1 MLLSRRCITRYRSSR
16 LKISCIGHV
25 QHILQDRNSSRS
37 DSDSSPPLSITSSTH
52 VNSDNNSYR
61 SYCTVNSV
69 GNLSVNC
76 IQSTR
81 FRTHHINEHISCN
94 SQKIKSTS
102 LFHTTT
108 HALNDANNTTPTTI
122 DTITNHLPE
131 SITSLSSSITIWG
144 ATAFLLTNFHTHLHL
159 PYWACISLTNV
170 CIRTGMLPIAVRGA
184 KTSVKFGNI
193 APEVQYLITSFTRD
207 FQKLKA
213 SSPEGGGGL
222 VRTGD
227 GKVGFVDTTKEQLR
241 LVKTTVSTL
250 QGVMRLAKVNLFD
263 VFKSPMLQ
271 IPFFWYFALDLRK
284 VINGVD
290 PELAQ
295 HLVESSFLWITDL
308 TEPDPWYGLP
318 ILTGALLYLNVEV
331 AVGKRALS
339 GETSS
344 RSNLQQMMKDAFQS
358 LAIFMP
364 CFMVQQ
370 PSGVQIYLAT
380 SMVFTMAQSMAF
392 RSNACRAAIGLP
404 PLGAKPTG
412 EHLKE
417 FTELAEQRMKA
428 KEETGF
434 YLGEGILLLDRG
446 FAKLGEKRE
455 SSIDIISQGSTSGT
469 EESMPQ
475 TQNLGVI
482 ELPQYTIDSMLV
494 YPEKLQEW
502 SSQRSSTST
511 RLTPLLPP
519 VDMSQSAMMQGA
531 MPMNE
536 MQQQELM
543 DAANRGEKPK
553 QIEMA
558 PKEVL
563 QKMEDQKKTTSS
575 IDVKKFGL
583 KSRKRGRKKPRK

>member
-1 MLLSRRCITRYRSSR
+1 MLPSRRLRVAHSRLSRV
-16 LKISCIGHV
+16 KISCIGHV
-25 QHILQDRNSSRS
+25 QHLNLHDDGIHDGGNTCK
-37 DSDSSPPLSITSSTH
+37 SDSSLLPITSSNYVYSGINRTYST
-52 VNSDNNSYR
+52 VFPRNNVCLQVTDER
-61 SYCTVNSV
+61 R
-69 GNLSVNC
+69 L
-76 IQSTR
+76 
-81 FRTHHINEHISCN
+81 
-94 SQKIKSTS
+94 KSAQ

-108 HALNDANNTTPTTI
+108 YTSNDVNSNATNTSAAPTAVNNTLTERI
-122 DTITNHLPE
+122 VDHIPE
-131 SITSLSSSITIWG
+131 SITSITSSATIWG
-144 ATAFLLTNFHTHLHL
+144 ATAFLLTNFHTHLHI

-170 CIRTGMLPIAVRGA
+170 CIRSGMLPIAIRGA

-193 APEVQYLITSFTRD
+193 APEVQYLISSFTRD

-213 SSPEGGGGL
+213 SSPEGGGGV
-222 VRTGD
+222 VRMGD
-227 GKVGFVDTTKEQLR
+227 RVGFVDTTKEQLR

-250 QGVMRLAKVNLFD
+250 QGVMKLAKVNLFD
-263 VFKSPMLQ
+263 IFKSPMLQ

-290 PELAQ
+290 PQLAQ
-295 HLVESSFLWITDL
+295 QLVDSSFLWITDL

-344 RSNLQQMMKDAFQS
+344 RSNLQSFLKDAFQS

-380 SMVFTMAQSMAF
+380 SMVFTMAQSVAF
-392 RSNACRAAIGLP
+392 RNDTCRAVLGLP
-404 PLGAKPTG
+404 PVGAKPTG

-417 FTELAEQRMKA
+417 FTELVEQRMKA

-446 FAKLGEKRE
+446 FAQLGEKRV
-455 SSIDIISQGSTSGT
+455 SSIDITQDTS
-469 EESMPQ
+469 SA
-475 TQNLGVI
+475 TQETQSLGVI

-494 YPEKLQEW
+494 YPEKVLEW
-502 SSQRSSTST
+502 SAQRSSTAI
-511 RLTPLLPP
+511 RPTPLLPP
-519 VDMSQSAMMQGA
+519 AEMSSQSAMHSST
-531 MPMNE
+531 PMSE
-536 MQQQELM
+536 AQQQELM

-553 QIEMA
+553 NIEMA

-563 QKMEDQKKTTSS
+563 QRMEDQKQKNTAATV
-575 IDVKKFGL
+575 DVKKFGS
-583 KSRKRGRKKPRK
+583 KSRKRGKKRPRR

>member
-1 MLLSRRCITRYRSSR
+1 
-16 LKISCIGHV
+16 
-25 QHILQDRNSSRS
+25 
-37 DSDSSPPLSITSSTH
+37 
-52 VNSDNNSYR
+52 
-61 SYCTVNSV
+61 V
-69 GNLSVNC
+69 G
-76 IQSTR
+76 
-81 FRTHHINEHISCN
+81 
-94 SQKIKSTS
+94 
-102 LFHTTT
+102 
-108 HALNDANNTTPTTI
+108 
-122 DTITNHLPE
+122 
-131 SITSLSSSITIWG
+131 
-144 ATAFLLTNFHTHLHL
+144 
-159 PYWACISLTNV
+159 
-170 CIRTGMLPIAVRGA
+170 IRAGMLPIAIRGA

-193 APEVQYLITSFTRD
+193 APEVQYLISSFTRD
-207 FQKLKA
+207 FQKLKEA
-213 SSPEGGGGL
+213 SSSHGGGGATL
-222 VRTGD
+222 RTRD

-250 QGVMRLAKVNLFD
+250 RGVMKLAKVNLFD
-263 VFKSPMLQ
+263 IFKSPMLQ

-295 HLVESSFLWITDL
+295 QLVDSSFLWITDL

-344 RSNLQQMMKDAFQS
+344 RSNLQSFLKDAFQS

-380 SMVFTMAQSMAF
+380 SMVFTMAQSIAF
-392 RSNACRAAIGLP
+392 RSDACRAAIGLP
-404 PLGAKPTG
+404 PVGAKPTG

-455 SSIDIISQGSTSGT
+455 STIDISQDSRSVT
-469 EESMPQ
+469 EKTLPQ
-475 TQNLGVI
+475 TQNLGVV
-482 ELPQYTIDSMLV
+482 ELPQYTIDSLLV
-494 YPEKLQEW
+494 YPEKLLEW
-502 SSQRSSTST
+502 SSQRSTMST
-511 RLTPLLPP
+511 RPTPLLPP
-519 VDMSQSAMMQGA
+519 VDMSPSSPMQQDT
-531 MPMNE
+531 MHMNGI
-536 MQQQELM
+536 QQQEMM

-558 PKEVL
+558 PKDVL
-563 QKMEDQKKTTSS
+563 QKIEEQKNTTSAV
-575 IDVKKFGL
+575 DAKKI
-583 KSRKRGRKKPRK
+583 KSRSRKGGKKKPRR

>member
-1 MLLSRRCITRYRSSR
+1 MLSSTRCVAHSRVSR
-16 LKISCIGHV
+16 VKISCIGHV
-25 QHILQDRNSSRS
+25 HHLILHDEIYDGRTPTCK
-37 DSDSSPPLSITSSTH
+37 SDSSLLSITSRYKNHYVYSGI
-52 VNSDNNSYR
+52 NR
-61 SYCTVNSV
+61 AYCTVFPGNNLCLQLADERKLKSNNNSKT
-69 GNLSVNC
+69 
-76 IQSTR
+76 Q
-81 FRTHHINEHISCN
+81 
-94 SQKIKSTS
+94 

-108 HALNDANNTTPTTI
+108 HTSNDVNSNATTSAATTAVKNTLTERI
-122 DTITNHLPE
+122 VDHIPE
-131 SITSLSSSITIWG
+131 SITSITSSATIWG
-144 ATAFLLTNFHTHLHL
+144 ATAFLLTNFHTHLHI

-170 CIRTGMLPIAVRGA
+170 CIRGGMLPIAIRGA

-193 APEVQYLITSFTRD
+193 APEVQYLISSFTRD

-213 SSPEGGGGL
+213 SSPEA
-222 VRTGD
+222 
-227 GKVGFVDTTKEQLR
+227 KEQLR

-250 QGVMRLAKVNLFD
+250 QGVMKLAKVNLFD
-263 VFKSPMLQ
+263 IFKSPMLQ

-290 PELAQ
+290 PQLAQ
-295 HLVESSFLWITDL
+295 QLVDSSFLWITDL

-344 RSNLQQMMKDAFQS
+344 RSNLQSFLKDAFQS

-380 SMVFTMAQSMAF
+380 SMVFTMAQSVAF
-392 RSNACRAAIGLP
+392 RNDACRAVLGLP
-404 PLGAKPTG
+404 PVGAKPTG

-417 FTELAEQRMKA
+417 FTELVEQRMKA

-446 FAKLGEKRE
+446 FAQLGEKRV
-455 SSIDIISQGSTSGT
+455 SSIDITQDTSSVT
-469 EESMPQ
+469 EE
-475 TQNLGVI
+475 TQRLGVI

-494 YPEKLQEW
+494 YPEKVLEW
-502 SSQRSSTST
+502 SAQRSSIAI
-511 RLTPLLPP
+511 RPTPLLPP
-519 VDMSQSAMMQGA
+519 AEMSSQSAMHSSST
-531 MPMNE
+531 PMSE
-536 MQQQELM
+536 EQQQELM

-553 QIEMA
+553 NIEMA

-563 QKMEDQKKTTSS
+563 QRMEDQKQKNTAAA
-575 IDVKKFGL
+575 IDVKKFGS
-583 KSRKRGRKKPRK
+583 KSRKRGKKRPRR

>member
-1 MLLSRRCITRYRSSR
+1 MLPSRRCVIHQRSSSG

-25 QHILQDRNSSRS
+25 QHLLHDRNCHCIIDSDSLASCSSSRS
-37 DSDSSPPLSITSSTH
+37 LLDIK
-52 VNSDNNSYR
+52 NSHR
-61 SYCTVNSV
+61 AYCTALHIRNA
-69 GNLSVNC
+69 NLFTNT
-76 IQSTR
+76 QTKR
-81 FRTHHINEHISCN
+81 YRKHYPINEHILCN
-94 SQKIKSTS
+94 SQISSSIS

-108 HALNDANNTTPTTI
+108 HSLNDGNNATSTSTNAINTLTENI
-122 DTITNHLPE
+122 ITNHLPE
-131 SITSLSSSITIWG
+131 SITSISSITIWG

-170 CIRTGMLPIAVRGA
+170 GIRAGMLPIAIRGA

-193 APEVQYLITSFTRD
+193 APEVQYLISSFTRD
-207 FQKLKA
+207 FQKLKEA
-213 SSPEGGGGL
+213 SSSHG
-222 VRTGD
+222 
-227 GKVGFVDTTKEQLR
+227 EQLR

-250 QGVMRLAKVNLFD
+250 RGVMKLAKVNLFD
-263 VFKSPMLQ
+263 IFKSPMLQ

-295 HLVESSFLWITDL
+295 QLVDSSFLWITDL

-344 RSNLQQMMKDAFQS
+344 RSNLQSFLKDAFQS

-380 SMVFTMAQSMAF
+380 SMVFTMAQSIAF
-392 RSNACRAAIGLP
+392 RSDACRAAIGLP
-404 PLGAKPTG
+404 PVGAKPTG

-455 SSIDIISQGSTSGT
+455 STIDISQDSRSVT
-469 EESMPQ
+469 EKTLPQ
-475 TQNLGVI
+475 TQNLGVV
-482 ELPQYTIDSMLV
+482 ELPQYTIDSLLV
-494 YPEKLQEW
+494 YPEKLLEW
-502 SSQRSSTST
+502 SSQRSTMST
-511 RLTPLLPP
+511 RPTPLLPP
-519 VDMSQSAMMQGA
+519 VNMSPSSPMQQDAMH
-531 MPMNE
+531 MNGI
-536 MQQQELM
+536 QQQEMM

-558 PKEVL
+558 PKDVL
-563 QKMEDQKKTTSS
+563 QKIEEQKNTTSAV
-575 IDVKKFGL
+575 DAKKI
-583 KSRKRGRKKPRK
+583 KSRSRKGGKKKPRR

>member
-1 MLLSRRCITRYRSSR
+1 
-16 LKISCIGHV
+16 
-25 QHILQDRNSSRS
+25 
-37 DSDSSPPLSITSSTH
+37 
-52 VNSDNNSYR
+52 
-61 SYCTVNSV
+61 
-69 GNLSVNC
+69 
-76 IQSTR
+76 
-81 FRTHHINEHISCN
+81 
-94 SQKIKSTS
+94 
-102 LFHTTT
+102 
-108 HALNDANNTTPTTI
+108 
-122 DTITNHLPE
+122 
-131 SITSLSSSITIWG
+131 
-144 ATAFLLTNFHTHLHL
+144 
-159 PYWACISLTNV
+159 
-170 CIRTGMLPIAVRGA
+170 MLPIAIRGA

-193 APEVQYLITSFTRD
+193 APEVQYLISSFTRD

-213 SSPEGGGGL
+213 SSPEGGGGV

-227 GKVGFVDTTKEQLR
+227 GRVGFVDTTKEQLR

-263 VFKSPMLQ
+263 VLKSPMLQ
-271 IPFFWYFALDLRK
+271 IPFFWYFAIDLRK
-284 VINGVD
+284 VINGLD

-295 HLVESSFLWITDL
+295 QLVDSSFFWITDL

-344 RSNLQQMMKDAFQS
+344 RSNLQLIMKDAFQS

-392 RSNACRAAIGLP
+392 RSNACRSVIGLP
-404 PLGAKPTG
+404 PIGAKPTG

-446 FAKLGEKRE
+446 FANLGEKRE
-455 SSIDIISQGSTSGT
+455 SSIDISKGNNDGI
-469 EESMPQ
+469 EESLPQ

-494 YPEKLQEW
+494 YPERLLEW
-502 SSQRSSTST
+502 SSQRSTTST
-511 RLTPLLPP
+511 RPTPLIPP
-519 VDMSQSAMMQGA
+519 VDMPQNTMMQGK
-531 MPMNE
+531 MPLDE
-536 MQQQELM
+536 TQQEELM

-563 QKMEDQKKTTSS
+563 QKMEDRKNTTSS
-575 IDVKKFGL
+575 IDVKKFGSKL
-583 KSRKRGRKKPRK
+583 RKRGKKKPKPRK

>member
-1 MLLSRRCITRYRSSR
+1 
-16 LKISCIGHV
+16 
-25 QHILQDRNSSRS
+25 
-37 DSDSSPPLSITSSTH
+37 
-52 VNSDNNSYR
+52 
-61 SYCTVNSV
+61 
-69 GNLSVNC
+69 
-76 IQSTR
+76 
-81 FRTHHINEHISCN
+81 
-94 SQKIKSTS
+94 
-102 LFHTTT
+102 
-108 HALNDANNTTPTTI
+108 
-122 DTITNHLPE
+122 
-131 SITSLSSSITIWG
+131 
-144 ATAFLLTNFHTHLHL
+144 
-159 PYWACISLTNV
+159 
-170 CIRTGMLPIAVRGA
+170 MLPIAIRGA

-193 APEVQYLITSFTRD
+193 APEVQYLISSFTRD
-207 FQKLKA
+207 FQKLKEA
-213 SSPEGGGGL
+213 QGSGGGGSGATI
-222 VRTGD
+222 RTRD

-241 LVKTTVSTL
+241 LVKTTLSTL
-250 QGVMRLAKVNLFD
+250 RGVMKLAKVNLFD
-263 VFKSPMLQ
+263 ILKSPMLQ

-295 HLVESSFLWITDL
+295 QLVESSFLWIADL

-318 ILTGALLYLNVEV
+318 IVTGALLYLNVEV

-344 RSNLQQMMKDAFQS
+344 RSNLQLFLKDAFQS

-392 RSNACRAAIGLP
+392 RSDACRAAIGLP
-404 PLGAKPTG
+404 PVGAKPTG

-434 YLGEGILLLDRG
+434 YLGEGVLLLDRG

-455 SSIDIISQGSTSGT
+455 SSIDISQGSHSIT
-469 EESMPQ
+469 EETLPQ

-494 YPEKLQEW
+494 YPEKLLEW
-502 SSQRSSTST
+502 SSQRSTTST
-511 RLTPLLPP
+511 RPTPLLPP
-519 VDMSQSAMMQGA
+519 VNLSQSSMMQEGT

-543 DAANRGEKPK
+543 EAANRGEKPK
-553 QIEMA
+553 QIEIA
-558 PKEVL
+558 PKEIL
-563 QKMEDQKKTTSS
+563 QKMEDRKNTTSA
-575 IDVKKFGL
+575 IDVRKLGSR
-583 KSRKRGRKKPRK
+583 SRKGGKRKPRK

>member
-1 MLLSRRCITRYRSSR
+1 
-16 LKISCIGHV
+16 
-25 QHILQDRNSSRS
+25 
-37 DSDSSPPLSITSSTH
+37 
-52 VNSDNNSYR
+52 
-61 SYCTVNSV
+61 
-69 GNLSVNC
+69 
-76 IQSTR
+76 
-81 FRTHHINEHISCN
+81 
-94 SQKIKSTS
+94 
-102 LFHTTT
+102 
-108 HALNDANNTTPTTI
+108 
-122 DTITNHLPE
+122 
-131 SITSLSSSITIWG
+131 
-144 ATAFLLTNFHTHLHL
+144 
-159 PYWACISLTNV
+159 
-170 CIRTGMLPIAVRGA
+170 MLPIAIRGA

-193 APEVQYLITSFTRD
+193 APEVQYLISSFTRD
-207 FQKLKA
+207 FQMLKEA
-213 SSPEGGGGL
+213 QGSGGGGSGATI
-222 VRTGD
+222 RTRD

-241 LVKTTVSTL
+241 LVKTTLSTL
-250 QGVMRLAKVNLFD
+250 RGVMKLAKVNLFD
-263 VFKSPMLQ
+263 IFKSPMLQ

-295 HLVESSFLWITDL
+295 QLVESSFLWIADL

-318 ILTGALLYLNVEV
+318 IVTGALLYLNVEV

-344 RSNLQQMMKDAFQS
+344 RSNLQLFLKDAFQS

-392 RSNACRAAIGLP
+392 RSDACRAAIGLP
-404 PLGAKPTG
+404 PVGAKPTG

-434 YLGEGILLLDRG
+434 YLGEGVLLLDRG

-455 SSIDIISQGSTSGT
+455 SSIDISQGSHSIT
-469 EESMPQ
+469 EETLPQ

-482 ELPQYTIDSMLV
+482 KLPQYTIDSMLV
-494 YPEKLQEW
+494 YPDKLLEW
-502 SSQRSSTST
+502 SSQRSTTST
-511 RLTPLLPP
+511 RPTPLLPP
-519 VDMSQSAMMQGA
+519 VNLSQSSMMQEGT

-543 DAANRGEKPK
+543 EAANRGEKPK

-558 PKEVL
+558 PKEIL
-563 QKMEDQKKTTSS
+563 QKMEDRKNTTSA
-575 IDVKKFGL
+575 IDVRKLGSR
-583 KSRKRGRKKPRK
+583 SRKGGKRKPRK

>member
-1 MLLSRRCITRYRSSR
+1 
-16 LKISCIGHV
+16 
-25 QHILQDRNSSRS
+25 
-37 DSDSSPPLSITSSTH
+37 
-52 VNSDNNSYR
+52 
-61 SYCTVNSV
+61 
-69 GNLSVNC
+69 
-76 IQSTR
+76 
-81 FRTHHINEHISCN
+81 
-94 SQKIKSTS
+94 
-102 LFHTTT
+102 
-108 HALNDANNTTPTTI
+108 
-122 DTITNHLPE
+122 
-131 SITSLSSSITIWG
+131 
-144 ATAFLLTNFHTHLHL
+144 
-159 PYWACISLTNV
+159 
-170 CIRTGMLPIAVRGA
+170 MLPIAIRGA

-213 SSPEGGGGL
+213 SSPQGGGGI

-227 GKVGFVDTTKEQLR
+227 GRVGFVDTTKEQLR
-241 LVKTTVSTL
+241 LMKTTVSTL
-250 QGVMRLAKVNLFD
+250 RGVMKLTKVNLFD

-295 HLVESSFLWITDL
+295 QLVESNFLWITDL

-331 AVGKRALS
+331 AVGKRALT

-344 RSNLQQMMKDAFQS
+344 KSNLQQMMKDAFQS

-392 RSNACRAAIGLP
+392 RSDACRAAIGLP
-404 PLGAKPTG
+404 PVGVKPTG

-455 SSIDIISQGSTSGT
+455 SSIDISQQGSSSGGVT
-469 EESMPQ
+469 EDTLTQ

-502 SSQRSSTST
+502 SSQRSTTST
-511 RLTPLLPP
+511 RPTPLAIDITP
-519 VDMSQSAMMQGA
+519 QSSMMQGNT

-536 MQQQELM
+536 KQQQELM
-543 DAANRGEKPK
+543 EAANRGERPK

-563 QKMEDQKKTTSS
+563 KKMEDLKNKASAIDAKKLGS
-575 IDVKKFGL
+575 
-583 KSRKRGRKKPRK
+583 KSRRKGKKKPRR

>member
-1 MLLSRRCITRYRSSR
+1 MRLAMLPSRRLCVAQSR
-16 LKISCIGHV
+16 VSRVKFSCIGHV
-25 QHILQDRNSSRS
+25 QHLILHDEIHDGRS
-37 DSDSSPPLSITSSTH
+37 TCKSDSSLLPIKSRH
-52 VNSDNNSYR
+52 NNHYVYSGINR
-61 SYCTVNSV
+61 TYCTVFPRNNFCLQLTDERRLNSA
-69 GNLSVNC
+69 
-76 IQSTR
+76 Q
-81 FRTHHINEHISCN
+81 
-94 SQKIKSTS
+94 

-108 HALNDANNTTPTTI
+108 HTSNNVDSNATTTSAATTAVNNTLTERI
-122 DTITNHLPE
+122 VDHIPE
-131 SITSLSSSITIWG
+131 SITIWG
-144 ATAFLLTNFHTHLHL
+144 ATAFLLTNFHTHLHI

-170 CIRTGMLPIAVRGA
+170 CIRGGMLPIAIRGA

-193 APEVQYLITSFTRD
+193 APEVQYLISSFTRD

-213 SSPEGGGGL
+213 SSPEGGGGV
-222 VRTGD
+222 VRMGD
-227 GKVGFVDTTKEQLR
+227 RVGFVDTTKEQLR

-250 QGVMRLAKVNLFD
+250 QGVMKLAKVNLFD
-263 VFKSPMLQ
+263 IFKSPMLQ

-290 PELAQ
+290 PQLAQ
-295 HLVESSFLWITDL
+295 QLVDSSFLWITDL

-344 RSNLQQMMKDAFQS
+344 RSNLQSFLKDAFQS

-380 SMVFTMAQSMAF
+380 SMVFTMAQSVAF
-392 RSNACRAAIGLP
+392 RNDACRAVLGLP
-404 PLGAKPTG
+404 PVGAKPTG

-417 FTELAEQRMKA
+417 FTELVEQRMKA

-446 FAKLGEKRE
+446 FAQLGEKRV
-455 SSIDIISQGSTSGT
+455 STIDITQNTSSVT
-469 EESMPQ
+469 EE
-475 TQNLGVI
+475 TQRLGVI

-494 YPEKLQEW
+494 YPEKVLEW
-502 SSQRSSTST
+502 SAQRSSTAT
-511 RLTPLLPP
+511 RPTPLLPP
-519 VDMSQSAMMQGA
+519 AEMSSQSAMHSSTSMS
-531 MPMNE
+531 E
-536 MQQQELM
+536 EQQKELM

-553 QIEMA
+553 NIEMA

-563 QKMEDQKKTTSS
+563 QRMEDQKQKNTAAA
-575 IDVKKFGL
+575 IDVKKFGS
-583 KSRKRGRKKPRK
+583 KSRKRGKKRPRR

>member
-1 MLLSRRCITRYRSSR
+1 M
-16 LKISCIGHV
+16 KISCIGHV
-25 QHILQDRNSSRS
+25 HHLILHDEIHDGRTPTCK
-37 DSDSSPPLSITSSTH
+37 SDSSLLSITSRYKNHYVYSGINRT
-52 VNSDNNSYR
+52 
-61 SYCTVNSV
+61 YCTVFPGNNLCLQLADERKLKSNNNSKT
-69 GNLSVNC
+69 
-76 IQSTR
+76 Q
-81 FRTHHINEHISCN
+81 
-94 SQKIKSTS
+94 

-108 HALNDANNTTPTTI
+108 HTSNDVNSNATTSAATTAVNNTLTERI
-122 DTITNHLPE
+122 VDHIPE
-131 SITSLSSSITIWG
+131 SITSITSSATIWG
-144 ATAFLLTNFHTHLHL
+144 ATAFLLTNFHTHLHI

-170 CIRTGMLPIAVRGA
+170 CIRGGMLPIAIRGA

-193 APEVQYLITSFTRD
+193 APEVQYLISSFTRD

-213 SSPEGGGGL
+213 SSPEGGGGGGV
-222 VRTGD
+222 VRMGD
-227 GKVGFVDTTKEQLR
+227 RVGFVDTTKEQLR

-250 QGVMRLAKVNLFD
+250 QGVMKLAKVNLFD
-263 VFKSPMLQ
+263 IFKSPMLQ

-290 PELAQ
+290 PQLAQ
-295 HLVESSFLWITDL
+295 QLVDSSFLWITDL

-344 RSNLQQMMKDAFQS
+344 RSNLQSFLKDAFQS

-380 SMVFTMAQSMAF
+380 SMVFTMAQSVAF
-392 RSNACRAAIGLP
+392 RNDACRAVLGLP
-404 PLGAKPTG
+404 PVGAKPTG

-417 FTELAEQRMKA
+417 FTELVEQRMKA

-446 FAKLGEKRE
+446 FAQLGEKRV
-455 SSIDIISQGSTSGT
+455 SSIDITQDTSSVT
-469 EESMPQ
+469 EE
-475 TQNLGVI
+475 TQRLGVI

-494 YPEKLQEW
+494 YPEKVLEW
-502 SSQRSSTST
+502 SAQRSSTAT
-511 RLTPLLPP
+511 RPIPLLPP
-519 VDMSQSAMMQGA
+519 AEMSSQSAMHSST
-531 MPMNE
+531 PMSE
-536 MQQQELM
+536 EQQQELM

-553 QIEMA
+553 NIEMA

-563 QKMEDQKKTTSS
+563 QRMEDQKQKNTAAA
-575 IDVKKFGL
+575 IDIKKFGS
-583 KSRKRGRKKPRK
+583 KSRKRGKKRPRR